1 MERSRFSPDIALCPS
16 CLPFGCTA
24 SNRRVSAK
32 RPRPSAMTTSHFL
45 CLIATCGLPVLTGS
59 ALAATASP
67 RPPNVLFIAVDDL
80 NDWIGPLRGHP
91 QVKTPNIDRLAQR
104 GVVFA
109 NAHCAAPLCNPS
121 RAAVFSGHQPFETG
135 VLANDEKAIR
145 TARPDLVLI
154 PQHFQQAGYR
164 TYGSGK
170 LLHQKGRGLC
180 EEEFYPEQRWSP
192 FTPEATSYTAAELP
206 SKGTENPRHRTVLK
220 GRPVTLPLNRMPS
233 DRAAASSNGESF
245 DWGPLEV
252 DDADMGDGQIA
263 DWAVTQIRQQP
274 AKPTQPWFLAVGFYR
289 PHIPLFAPK
298 KYFDL
303 YAEIDIQLPVVKP
316 DDLDD
321 LSATG
326 RAWARDAVTAGSHAA
341 VVKYG
346 QWKAAVTAYL
356 ACVSFVDAQVGK
368 LLDALDA
375 SSAADNTVIV
385 FWGDHG
391 WHLGEKEHWGKW
403 TGWQR
408 ATRVPFIVAPAKSGP
423 TANFPRGVTCA
434 APVGLI
440 DLYPT
445 LIDLCGIAGRPGLA
459 GQSLAPMLKNPATAS
474 DRHILTC
481 FDAGNYSLT
490 GPRWHYIR
498 YADGNEELYDSPN
511 DPHEWTNLAGR
522 PEVRGVQQEMAGKLP
537 VVAASSRDTPPPPKA
552 KSGRKKKAPVP

>member
-1 MERSRFSPDIALCPS
+1 MTSLAL
-16 CLPFGCTA
+16 LRLATL
-24 SNRRVSAK
+24 SALVGH
-32 RPRPSAMTTSHFL
+32 A
-45 CLIATCGLPVLTGS
+45 GPVL
-59 ALAATASP
+59 AAPARP
-67 RPPNVLFIAVDDL
+67 QPPNVIFIAADDL

-91 QVKTPNIDRLAQR
+91 QVKTPHLDRLAQR
-104 GVVFA
+104 GITFT

-121 RAAVFSGHQPFETG
+121 RAAVFSGLQPHQTG

-145 TARPDLVLI
+145 TVRPDLVLL

-192 FTPEATSYTAAELP
+192 FAPADTSYTAAELP
-206 SKGTENPRHRTVLK
+206 SKGTANPQHHTVLK
-220 GRPVTLPLNRMPS
+220 GRPVILPLNRMPS
-233 DRAAASSNGESF
+233 DRAAASPGGESF
-245 DWGPLEV
+245 DWGPLDVE
-252 DDADMGDGQIA
+252 DADMGDGRIA
-263 DWAVTQIRQQP
+263 DWAVQQIRQQP
-274 AKPTQPWFLAVGFYR
+274 KTPDRPWFLAVGFYR

-303 YAEIDIQLPVVKP
+303 DAGLDIQLPAVKA

-326 RAWARDAVTAGSHAA
+326 RTWARDAITAGAHTT
-341 VVKYG
+341 VVQHG

-356 ACVSFVDAQVGK
+356 ACVSFIDAQVGK

-375 SSAADNTVIV
+375 SPAADNTLIV
-385 FWGDHG
+385 FWSDHG

-408 ATRVPFIVAPAKSGP
+408 STRVPLIVAPAKSGL
-423 TANFPRGVTCA
+423 TASFPRGANCA

-445 LIDLCGIAGRPGLA
+445 LIDATGLPARPDLA
-459 GQSLAPMLKNPATAS
+459 GQSLVPLLKNPTTTF
-474 DRHILTC
+474 DRHILTS
-481 FDAGNYSLT
+481 FDSGNYSVT
-490 GPRWHYIR
+490 GPRWRYLR
-498 YADGNEELYDSPN
+498 YADGNEELYDSVS

-522 PEVRGVQQEMAGKLP
+522 PETSQVQQAMAARLP
-537 VVAASSRDTPPPPKA
+537 VVVATPGDAPAPPA
-552 KSGRKKKAPVP
+552 KSTRKKKKAAP

>member
-1 MERSRFSPDIALCPS
+1 MLRKFSFLLAVAPYGAGNAHSDQFCVRSVV
-16 CLPFGCTA
+16 PFPMHR
-24 SNRRVSAK
+24 SLRR
-32 RPRPSAMTTSHFL
+32 PLT
-45 CLIATCGLPVLTGS
+45 IATVLACLT
-59 ALAATASP
+59 LRVFASDVP
-67 RPPNVLFIAVDDL
+67 IGTRPNVLFIAVDDL

-91 QVKTPNIDRLAQR
+91 QVKTPHIDRLAKR
-104 GVVFA
+104 GITFT

-121 RAAVFSGHQPFETG
+121 RAAVFSGHQPFQTG

-164 TYGSGK
+164 TYATGK
-170 LLHQKGRGLC
+170 LLHQKGTGLC
-180 EEEFYPEQRWSP
+180 ETEFYPEQRWSP
-192 FTPEATSYTAAELP
+192 FAPAATNYTAEELP
-206 SKGTENPRHRTVLK
+206 SKGSANPQHRTVLK
-220 GRPVTLPLNRMPS
+220 GRPVVLPLNRMPS
-233 DRAAASSNGESF
+233 DRAAASPGGESF
-245 DWGPLEV
+245 DWGPLDV

-263 DWAVTQIRQQP
+263 DWAVQQIRNQP
-274 AKPTQPWFLAVGFYR
+274 SASAQPWFLAVGFYR

-303 YAEIDIQLPVVKP
+303 YAGLDIQLPVVKA

-326 RAWARDAVTAGSHAA
+326 RKWASDPVTAGSHAS
-341 VVKYG
+341 VIKHG

-356 ACVSFVDAQVGK
+356 ACVSFIDAQVGK

-375 SSAADNTVIV
+375 SPAAANTVIV

-408 ATRVPFIVAPAKSGP
+408 STHVPLIVAPAKNA
-423 TANFPRGVTCA
+423 TRGKSSLGATCA

-445 LIDLCGIAGRPGLA
+445 LVDVCGLAPRPGLA
-459 GQSLAPMLKNPATAS
+459 GESLAPLLQDPTTTS
-474 DRHILTC
+474 DRHILTS
-481 FDAGNYSLT
+481 FDAGNFAVT
-490 GPRWHYIR
+490 GPRWRYLR
-498 YADGNEELYDSPN
+498 YADGNEELYDSLN

-522 PEVRGVQQEMAGKLP
+522 PEVRAAQQAMAAKIP
-537 VVAASSRDTPPPPKA
+537 VVAAHPNDASEPPPQ
-552 KSGRKKKAPVP
+552 SGRKKKKLAP